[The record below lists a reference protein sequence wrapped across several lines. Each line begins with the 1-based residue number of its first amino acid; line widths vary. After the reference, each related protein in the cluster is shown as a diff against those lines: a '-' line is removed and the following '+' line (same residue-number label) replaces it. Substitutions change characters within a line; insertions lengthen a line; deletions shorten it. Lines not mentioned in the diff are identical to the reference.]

1 MTHLPPHKTLSQYLL
16 LQLVFFFQAMKPA
29 TGVCYLAAKSYY
41 FGVGGST
48 AHLHTAAAAVGLSV
62 VNVCILDDG
71 RSNKREVLTIRW
83 AAQGGEPAAGK
94 LP

>member
-1 MTHLPPHKTLSQYLL
+1 
-16 LQLVFFFQAMKPA
+16 MKPG

-48 AHLHTAAAAVGLSV
+48 AHVHTAAADVGLCV
-62 VNVCILDDG
+62 VDVVVLDDG

-83 AAQGGEPAAGK
+83 AGEMREGSS
-94 LP
+94 